1 VGLAGGFVTDLRTVL
16 RGRGFRRLF
25 AIRVCGQL
33 GDGVFQVA
41 MASYVFF
48 SPERHATAPAA
59 AQAFAVLLLPYS
71 LVGPFAGVVLD
82 RWRRRQVLL
91 IANVVRAMLVVVVAS
106 LVAGGGAGVA
116 LFSTALAVLS
126 TNRFILA
133 GLSASLPHV
142 VDRDELV
149 MANAVFPTSGTVA
162 AMSGIALGFIFR
174 QLTGSDIA
182 LALATAGLYL
192 LAGMLALLL
201 SRDLLGPDDD
211 PHRPPALAAIRGV
224 VVGLID
230 AGRHVGERRPAGW
243 GLTVIGSHRFF
254 YGISTVAMI
263 LLCRN
268 YFHDPDQVDA
278 GLATLATVLAV
289 SGAGFFCAALATPIA
304 ARRMRKETWVL
315 VLLVT
320 AAVVSIVPGA
330 LFTLPA
336 ILIAAFFLGVVAQGV
351 KIVVDTLVQQNIDDA
366 YRGRVF
372 SFYDVVFNATFVA
385 AATFAA
391 MTLPTSG
398 KSVAVTCIVAAGY
411 ALTAL
416 WYRRVL
422 SRAPERASAVAQPTA
437 QPDDVAS
444 SSAALDGTA
453 DDATRPA
460 HHPPATAASPQRDW
474 HDRRS

>member
-1 VGLAGGFVTDLRTVL
+1 VGLAGGFVTDLGTVL

-25 AIRVCGQL
+25 AIRVCGQV

-91 IANVVRAMLVVVVAS
+91 VANIVRSGLVVVVAS
-106 LVAGGGAGVA
+106 LVAGGGAGLA

-142 VDRDELV
+142 VPRHELV
-149 MANAVFPTSGTVA
+149 MANAVFPTSGTAA
-162 AMSGIALGFIFR
+162 AMSGIALGFLFR
-174 QLTGSDIA
+174 QVTGSDIA

-192 LAGMLALLL
+192 LAGLLALLL
-201 SRDLLGPDDD
+201 RRDLLGPDDD
-211 PHRPPALAAIRGV
+211 ADRPSARAAIRNV

-230 AGRHVGERRPAGW
+230 AGRHVGERRAAGW

-268 YFHDPDQVDA
+268 YFHEPTEVDD
-278 GLATLATVLAV
+278 GLATLATVLSV
-289 SGAGFFCAALATPIA
+289 SGIGFLAAALATPIA
-304 ARRMRKETWVL
+304 ARRMRKETWVVIML
-315 VLLVT
+315 AT
-320 AAVVSIVPGA
+320 AAVVSVVPGA

-336 ILIAAFFLGVVAQGV
+336 VLIAAFFLGVVAQSI
-351 KIVVDTLVQQNIDDA
+351 KIVVDTLVQQNVDDA
-366 YRGRVF
+366 FRGRVF
-372 SFYDVVFNATFVA
+372 SFYDVLFNVTFVA

-391 MTLPTSG
+391 LTLPPSG
-398 KSVAVTCIVAAGY
+398 KSIAVTCIVSVGY
-411 ALTAL
+411 ALTAF
-416 WYRRVL
+416 WYGKVTARTPADGSVPAPAEETNRGSASGPSGEPNRV
-422 SRAPERASAVAQPTA
+422 
-437 QPDDVAS
+437 PD
-444 SSAALDGTA
+444 
-453 DDATRPA
+453 
-460 HHPPATAASPQRDW
+460 
-474 HDRRS
+474 

>member
-91 IANVVRAMLVVVVAS
+91 VANIVRAGLVAVVAA
-106 LVAGGGAGVA
+106 LVAGGDTGLA

-142 VDRDELV
+142 VPGHELV
-149 MANAVFPTSGTVA
+149 MANAVFPTSGTAA
-162 AMSGIALGFIFR
+162 AMAGIAMGFLFR

-182 LALATAGLYL
+182 LAAVTAGLYL
-192 LAGMLALLL
+192 LAGLLALLL
-201 SRDLLGPDDD
+201 HRDLLGPDDD
-211 PHRPPALAAIRGV
+211 PQRPSARAAMRNV

-243 GLTVIGSHRFF
+243 GLTVIGAHRFF

-268 YFHDPDQVDA
+268 YFHEPTDVDA
-278 GLATLATVLAV
+278 GLGTLATVLAV
-289 SGAGFFCAALATPIA
+289 SGIGFVTAALATPIA

-315 VLLVT
+315 VMLVT
-320 AAVVSIVPGA
+320 AAVVGIFPGA

-336 ILIAAFFLGVVAQGV
+336 ILVAAFFLGVVAQGI

-366 YRGRVF
+366 FRGRVF
-372 SFYDVVFNATFVA
+372 SFYDVLFNVTFVA

-391 MTLPTSG
+391 MTLPPSG
-398 KSVAVTCIVAAGY
+398 KSVAVMCIVSAGY
-411 ALTAL
+411 ATTAI
-416 WYRRVL
+416 WYHRV
-422 SRAPERASAVAQPTA
+422 SSDRPEQAPAAAPTA
-437 QPDDVAS
+437 QPDRV
-444 SSAALDGTA
+444 GE
-453 DDATRPA
+453 
-460 HHPPATAASPQRDW
+460 
-474 HDRRS
+474 

>member
-1 VGLAGGFVTDLRTVL
+1 MGFAGGFVTDLRTVL

-25 AIRVCGQL
+25 AIRVCGQV

-91 IANVVRAMLVVVVAS
+91 VANVVRGGLVVVVAG
-106 LVAGGGAGVA
+106 LVAGGGAGLA

-142 VDRDELV
+142 VPRHELV

-162 AMSGIALGFIFR
+162 AMSGIAGGFLFR

-182 LALATAGLYL
+182 LALATASLYL
-192 LAGMLALLL
+192 LAGLLALLL
-201 SRDLLGPDDD
+201 HKDLLGPDD
-211 PHRPPALAAIRGV
+211 PNRASARAAIRNV

-268 YFHDPDQVDA
+268 YFHEPTEVDD

-289 SGAGFFCAALATPIA
+289 SGIGFLAAALATPVA

-315 VLLVT
+315 ILLIS
-320 AAVVSIVPGA
+320 AAVVSIMPGA

-336 ILIAAFFLGVVAQGV
+336 VLVAAFFLGVVAQGV
-351 KIVVDTLVQQNIDDA
+351 KIVVDTLVQQNVDDA
-366 YRGRVF
+366 FRGRVF
-372 SFYDVVFNATFVA
+372 SFYDVLFNVSFVA
-385 AATFAA
+385 AAMFAA
-391 MTLPTSG
+391 LTLPPSG
-398 KSVAVTCIVAAGY
+398 KSIAVTCVVSVGY

-416 WYRRVL
+416 WYGRVT
-422 SRAPERASAVAQPTA
+422 ARASEQG
-437 QPDDVAS
+437 
-444 SSAALDGTA
+444 SAATLSA
-453 DDATRPA
+453 RP
-460 HHPPATAASPQRDW
+460 
-474 HDRRS
+474 DRVAE

>member
-1 VGLAGGFVTDLRTVL
+1 VGFAGGFVTDLRTVL

-25 AIRVCGQL
+25 AIRVCGQV

-71 LVGPFAGVVLD
+71 VVGPFAGVVLD

-91 IANVVRAMLVVVVAS
+91 LANVIRSMLVLVVAG
-106 LVAGGGAGVA
+106 LVAGGEAGPA

-142 VDRDELV
+142 VPRHELV
-149 MANAVFPTSGTVA
+149 MANAVFPTSGTAA
-162 AMSGIALGFIFR
+162 AMSGIALGFLFR
-174 QLTGSDIA
+174 QFTGSDIA

-201 SRDLLGPDDD
+201 HKDLLGPDDD
-211 PHRPPALAAIRGV
+211 PDRPSARAAIRNV

-268 YFHDPDQVDA
+268 YFHEPTDVDA
-278 GLATLATVLAV
+278 GLATLATVLGV
-289 SGAGFFCAALATPIA
+289 SGIGFVAAALATPIA
-304 ARRMRKETWVL
+304 ARRMRKETWVVIML
-315 VLLVT
+315 T
-320 AAVVSIVPGA
+320 AAAVVGIVPGA

-336 ILIAAFFLGVVAQGV
+336 VLIAAFFLGVVAQGV
-351 KIVVDTLVQQNIDDA
+351 KIVVDTLVQQNVDDA
-366 YRGRVF
+366 FRGRVF
-372 SFYDVVFNATFVA
+372 SFYDVLFNVTFVL

-391 MTLPTSG
+391 LTLPPSG
-398 KSVAVTCIVAAGY
+398 KSLAVVCIVSAGY
-411 ALTAL
+411 ALTAF
-416 WYRRVL
+416 WYSRV
-422 SRAPERASAVAQPTA
+422 TA
-437 QPDDVAS
+437 RPREHG
-444 SSAALDGTA
+444 SAAAPSGEPN
-453 DDATRPA
+453 RVPE
-460 HHPPATAASPQRDW
+460 
-474 HDRRS
+474 

>member
-1 VGLAGGFVTDLRTVL
+1 VGFAGGFVTDLRTVL

-25 AIRVCGQL
+25 AIRVCGQV

-91 IANVVRAMLVVVVAS
+91 VANLVRSGLVVA
-106 LVAGGGAGVA
+106 VAGLVSGGEAGPA
-116 LFSTALAVLS
+116 LFATALAVLS

-142 VDRDELV
+142 VPRYELV
-149 MANAVFPTSGTVA
+149 MANAVFPTSGTA
-162 AMSGIALGFIFR
+162 SAMAGIALGFLFR

-192 LAGMLALLL
+192 LAGLLALLL
-201 SRDLLGPDDD
+201 HKDLLGPDDD
-211 PHRPPALAAIRGV
+211 LDRPSTRAAIRNV

-230 AGRHVGERRPAGW
+230 AGRHVGERRPAAW

-268 YFHDPDQVDA
+268 YFHEPTEVDA
-278 GLATLATVLAV
+278 GLATLASVLAV
-289 SGAGFFCAALATPIA
+289 SGVGFVAAALATPIA
-304 ARRMRKETWVL
+304 ARRMRKETWVVIML
-315 VLLVT
+315 GT
-320 AAVVSIVPGA
+320 AAVVGIIPGA

-336 ILIAAFFLGVVAQGV
+336 VLIAAFFLGVVAQGV
-351 KIVVDTLVQQNIDDA
+351 KIVVDTLVQQNVDDA
-366 YRGRVF
+366 FRGRVF
-372 SFYDVVFNATFVA
+372 SFYDVLFNVTFVA

-391 MTLPTSG
+391 LTLPASG
-398 KSVAVTCIVAAGY
+398 KSIAVVCLVSAGY
-411 ALTAL
+411 ALTAF
-416 WYRRVL
+416 WYWRVAARPPHG
-422 SRAPERASAVAQPTA
+422 SPAP
-437 QPDDVAS
+437 
-444 SSAALDGTA
+444 
-453 DDATRPA
+453 
-460 HHPPATAASPQRDW
+460 PPGESEHGSATAHSGEP
-474 HDRRS
+474 DRVAE

>member
-1 VGLAGGFVTDLRTVL
+1 VGFAGGFVTDLRTVL

-25 AIRVCGQL
+25 AIRVCGQV

-91 IANVVRAMLVVVVAS
+91 VANVVRGGLVVVVAG
-106 LVAGGGAGVA
+106 LVAGGGAGLA

-142 VDRDELV
+142 VPRHELV

-162 AMSGIALGFIFR
+162 AMSGIAGGFLFR

-182 LALATAGLYL
+182 LALATASLYL
-192 LAGMLALLL
+192 LAGLLALLL
-201 SRDLLGPDDD
+201 HKDLLGPDD
-211 PHRPPALAAIRGV
+211 PNRASARAAIRNV

-268 YFHDPDQVDA
+268 YFHEPTEVND

-289 SGAGFFCAALATPIA
+289 SGIGFLAAALATPVA

-315 VLLVT
+315 ILLIS

-336 ILIAAFFLGVVAQGV
+336 VLVAAFFLGVVAQGV
-351 KIVVDTLVQQNIDDA
+351 KIVVDTLVQQNVDDA
-366 YRGRVF
+366 FRGRVF
-372 SFYDVVFNATFVA
+372 SFYDVLFNVSFVA
-385 AATFAA
+385 AAMFAA
-391 MTLPTSG
+391 LTLPPSG
-398 KSVAVTCIVAAGY
+398 KSIAVTCVVSAGY

-416 WYRRVL
+416 WYG
-422 SRAPERASAVAQPTA
+422 RATARASEQG
-437 QPDDVAS
+437 
-444 SSAALDGTA
+444 SAATPSA
-453 DDATRPA
+453 RP
-460 HHPPATAASPQRDW
+460 
-474 HDRRS
+474 DRVAE

>member
-1 VGLAGGFVTDLRTVL
+1 MGFAGGFVTDLRTVL

-25 AIRVCGQL
+25 AIRVCGQV

-91 IANVVRAMLVVVVAS
+91 VANVVRGGLVVVVAG
-106 LVAGGGAGVA
+106 LVAGGGAGLA

-142 VDRDELV
+142 VPRHELV

-162 AMSGIALGFIFR
+162 AMSGIAGGFLFR

-182 LALATAGLYL
+182 LALATASLYL
-192 LAGMLALLL
+192 LAGLLALLL
-201 SRDLLGPDDD
+201 HKDLLGPDD
-211 PHRPPALAAIRGV
+211 PNRASARAAIRNV

-268 YFHDPDQVDA
+268 YFHEPTEVDD

-289 SGAGFFCAALATPIA
+289 SGIGFLAAALATPVA

-315 VLLVT
+315 ILLIS

-336 ILIAAFFLGVVAQGV
+336 VLVAAFFLGVVAQGV
-351 KIVVDTLVQQNIDDA
+351 KIVVDTLVQQNVDDA
-366 YRGRVF
+366 FRGRVF
-372 SFYDVVFNATFVA
+372 SFYDVLFNVSFVA
-385 AATFAA
+385 AAMFAA
-391 MTLPTSG
+391 LTLPPSG
-398 KSVAVTCIVAAGY
+398 KSIALTCVVSAGY

-416 WYRRVL
+416 WYGRVT
-422 SRAPERASAVAQPTA
+422 ARASEQG
-437 QPDDVAS
+437 
-444 SSAALDGTA
+444 SAATPSA
-453 DDATRPA
+453 RP
-460 HHPPATAASPQRDW
+460 
-474 HDRRS
+474 DRVAE

>member
-1 VGLAGGFVTDLRTVL
+1 VGLAGGFITDLRTVL

-25 AIRVCGQL
+25 AIRLSGQL

-91 IANVVRAMLVVVVAS
+91 VANIVRSVLVVVVAG
-106 LVAGGGAGVA
+106 LVAGGDAGLA
-116 LFSTALAVLS
+116 LFATALAVLS

-142 VDRDELV
+142 VPRHELV
-149 MANAVFPTSGTVA
+149 MANAVFPTSGTAA
-162 AMSGIALGFIFR
+162 AMSGIGLGFLFR

-182 LALATAGLYL
+182 LALATASLYL
-192 LAGMLALLL
+192 TAGLLALLL
-201 SRDLLGPDDD
+201 HRDLLGPDDD
-211 PHRPPALAAIRGV
+211 PHRPSARAAIRNV
-224 VVGLID
+224 VIGLID

-243 GLTVIGSHRFF
+243 GLTVIGFHRFF

-268 YFHDPDQVDA
+268 YFHEPTEVDA

-289 SGAGFFCAALATPIA
+289 SGLGFVTAALATPIA
-304 ARRMRKETWVL
+304 ARRIRKERWVVIML
-315 VLLVT
+315 AT
-320 AAVVSIVPGA
+320 AAVVGVVPGA

-336 ILIAAFFLGVVAQGV
+336 ILVAAFFLGVVAQGI
-351 KIVVDTLVQQNIDDA
+351 KIVVDTLVQQNVDDA

-372 SFYDVVFNATFVA
+372 SFYDVLFNVTFVA

-391 MTLPTSG
+391 LTLPPSG
-398 KSVAVTCIVAAGY
+398 KSIAVVSIVSAGY

-416 WYRRVL
+416 WYGRIT
-422 SRAPERASAVAQPTA
+422 SR
-437 QPDDVAS
+437 
-444 SSAALDGTA
+444 
-453 DDATRPA
+453 
-460 HHPPATAASPQRDW
+460 SPQQESTVAPPGRL
-474 HDRRS
+474 DRAIDEL